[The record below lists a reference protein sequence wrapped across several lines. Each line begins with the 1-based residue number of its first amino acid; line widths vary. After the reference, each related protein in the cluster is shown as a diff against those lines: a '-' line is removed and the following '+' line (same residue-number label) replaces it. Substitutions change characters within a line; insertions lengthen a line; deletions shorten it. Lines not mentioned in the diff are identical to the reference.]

1 MGELMKD
8 CVKQVNK
15 EFTDGFKEFAHEF
28 VSDILPIIGV
38 LVAILATLYFTM
50 VFVYDI
56 LEIKSPIMGVATS
69 FLIYVAL
76 VLIGTYLWRIHQ
88 VCKKS

>member
-1 MGELMKD
+1 MKD

-15 EFTDGFKEFAHEF
+15 EFTDGFKDFANEF
-28 VSDILPIIGV
+28 VSVFLPIIGL
-38 LVAILATLYFTM
+38 LVGIIGSLYLTM

-56 LEIKSPIMGVATS
+56 LEIRTPAIGVATS
-69 FLIYVAL
+69 FLIYVVL
-76 VLIGTYLWRIHQ
+76 VLIGAYLWRIHQ